1 MYLQILKIAAL
12 GPKVLSNF
20 SDDNRQTHHG
30 FNFELTYI
38 MEKRMKVWVVVES

>member
-20 SDDNRQTHHG
+20 SEDNRQTHHG

-38 MEKRMKVWVVVES
+38 MAIRIKAWIKVES